1 MQIQVLKMVTK
12 VKKALYFGQDED
24 ESDLI
29 YLSLGKNF
37 DKHLLL
43 RFIIIIIILLIS
55 IAHTT

>member
-29 YLSLGKNF
+29 YLSLGKNY